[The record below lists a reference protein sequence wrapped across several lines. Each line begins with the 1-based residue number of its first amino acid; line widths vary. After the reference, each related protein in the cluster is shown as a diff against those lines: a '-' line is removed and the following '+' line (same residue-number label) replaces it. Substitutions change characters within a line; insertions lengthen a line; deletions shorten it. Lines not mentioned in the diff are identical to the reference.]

1 MPFEAFSFLKVPGKL
16 KWCFLGG
23 KNFAIPQLSNSLES
37 FSLASS
43 GRFLFSFFYTRGPS
57 FVQ

>member
-43 GRFLFSFFYTRGPS
+43 GRFLFSFF
-57 FVQ
+57 